1 MRMVDRKNTL
11 IKLRRVFREVFDD
24 SQLSIS
30 ESTSRPDIEDWD
42 SIAHIKLVL
51 TTEEVFG
58 IRFTTDE
65 VASIKSV
72 GQFIDIIERH
82 AAGAR

>member
-1 MRMVDRKNTL
+1 MIDRKNIL

-24 SQLSIS
+24 NQISIS

-51 TTEEVFG
+51 TIEEVFG
-58 IRFTTDE
+58 IKFTTDE

-72 GQFIDIIERH
+72 GQFIGVIEQH
-82 AAGAR
+82 AFGK

>member
-1 MRMVDRKNTL
+1 MGDRKNTL

-24 SQLSIS
+24 SRLSIS
-30 ESTSRPDIEDWD
+30 ESTLRPDIEDWD

-58 IRFTTDE
+58 IKFTTDE
-65 VASIKSV
+65 VTSIKSV
-72 GQFIDIIERH
+72 GQFIDTIQRR